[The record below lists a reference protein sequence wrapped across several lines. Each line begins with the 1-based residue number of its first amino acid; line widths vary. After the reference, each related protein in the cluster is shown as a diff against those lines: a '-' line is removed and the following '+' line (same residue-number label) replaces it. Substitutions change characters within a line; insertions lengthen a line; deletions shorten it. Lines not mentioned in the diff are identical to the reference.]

1 MALPKWITPA
11 GQLGI
16 VPELDYYEF
25 PLDAYDASGGTLVY
39 SLVSGRLPL
48 GLQVVPTGRIQGIP
62 VSERIADVN
71 IDYRFTIR
79 VTNQETK
86 ELSDRTF
93 TLTITNVAPPIISE
107 PPRNSY
113 LGLFLDGTEV
123 SLQLEALEFTPST
136 KLTWSISSGELPEG
150 LTLTENGL
158 LSGYVVPIDDTNVR
172 FIFGRDESNNLLE
185 IKNWGVHLWDE
196 FGWNSP
202 LRAVSKTFTFTV
214 EVFDGVKYDRST
226 YTLRVYPR
234 SSLTADNDDLPVDTD
249 SLDTGVGL
257 TIDYGNKHNPIIL
270 TKQSDL
276 PPVRQGSYFSFNI
289 DAIDLDDDVL
299 NYTVPAL
306 ISGAFDEQVIAFLTS
321 QIQLPMVYYHLAF
334 ILELLPLTY
343 LTYSLVNEILLM

>member
-39 SLVSGRLPL
+39 SVVSGRLPL

-71 IDYRFTIR
+71 VDYRFTIR

-93 TLTITNVAPPIISE
+93 TLTITNIAPPIISV
-107 PPRNSY
+107 PTRNSY
-113 LGLFLDGTEV
+113 LGLFLDGTEI

-150 LTLTENGL
+150 LTLTEDGL

-185 IKNWGVHLWDE
+185 IKNWDVHLWDE
-196 FGWNSP
+196 FGWSSP

-214 EVFDGVKYDRST
+214 EVFDGVNYDRST
-226 YTLRVYPR
+226 YSLRVYPR

-257 TIDYGNKHNPIIL
+257 TIDYGNKHNPIII

-289 DAIDLDDDVL
+289 DAIDLDDDVI
-299 NYTVPAL
+299 NYSVPAL
-306 ISGAFDEQVIAFLTS
+306 ISGAFDEQDVVGDQPPYITDS
-321 QIQLPMVYYHLAF
+321 ITNG
-334 ILELLPLTY
+334 IL
-343 LTYSLVNEILLM
+343 